1 MKKVAEAHPQEFIK
15 YTRGIKELC
24 NLFTTSC
31 KYAKP
36 DSWRVWQEE
45 LYSLVTTQEADD
57 RKIIWYADPLGAGGK
72 TTFMR
77 YMVSNPEYR
86 AIALSGKI
94 ADMAYSF
101 NGHRIVFFDLTRTQA
116 EHMDHIYSF
125 AETLKGGVLYST
137 KYEPVMKVFAPP
149 WIVVFANICPD
160 MYKWSQDRYV
170 VNHLSE
176 APPFTPVTTKWV
188 FKDGKFKEE

>member
-1 MKKVAEAHPQEFIK
+1 M
-15 YTRGIKELC
+15 C
-24 NLFTTSC
+24 NLFTTPVRYS
-31 KYAKP
+31 KP
-36 DSWRVWQEE
+36 DEWREWQDE
-45 LYSLVTTQEADD
+45 LYNHLVNSEPDD
-57 RKIIWYADPLGAGGK
+57 RKIMWYADPLGAGGK

-101 NGHRIVFFDLTRTQA
+101 NSHRIVFFDLTRTQA

-149 WIVVFANICPD
+149 FIVVFANISPD
-160 MYKWSQDRYV
+160 YSKWSQDRYHV
-170 VNHLSE
+170 INLSE
-176 APPFTPVTTKWV
+176 NPPFTPVTTKWV